1 MACLDFASDNHAAV
15 HPAVM
20 AAMARENDGAAL
32 PYGEDAASARV
43 EARVSE
49 LFERECRV
57 FAVTTGSA
65 ANGLALSLLAPPY
78 GVILTHEA
86 AHIQTGE
93 CGLPEF
99 YTGGA
104 KLLPIAGANGKLTP
118 EGLRAAM
125 GQFGHGSPGTPPL
138 SAMSLTQATEMG
150 TLYSQDELAELAA
163 LARQHGLS
171 VHMDGARFAN
181 ALAATG
187 ASPAALSWKAGVDI
201 LSLGGTKNGGM
212 AAELVVVFD
221 PARVSDFERRRKRA
235 GHLWSKARYLAAQWE
250 ALLADDLWL
259 ANARHANAMAARLA
273 EGLSGINTTALAC
286 PAETNQLF
294 VTMPDGM
301 AKALIEAGALF
312 HRWAEA
318 DRPGHSLHRF
328 VTSWATS
335 VEDVDALLSLMRNA
349 A

>member
-1 MACLDFASDNHAAV
+1 MACLDFASDNHAPV

-20 AAMARENDGAAL
+20 AAMAHENEGAAL
-32 PYGEDAASARV
+32 PYGEDAASAQV

-78 GVILTHEA
+78 GVVLTHEA

-104 KLLPIAGANGKLTP
+104 KLLPIAGENGKLTAD
-118 EGLRAAM
+118 GLRAAM

-138 SAMSLTQATEMG
+138 AALSLTQSTEMG
-150 TLYSQDELAELAA
+150 TLYTQDELAALTI
-163 LARQHGLS
+163 LARQHRLS

-187 ASPAALSWKAGVDI
+187 ASPADLSWKAGVDI

-212 AAELVVVFD
+212 AAELVVLFD
-221 PARVSDFERRRKRA
+221 PAHVSDFERRRKRA
-235 GHLWSKARYLAAQWE
+235 GHLWSKARYLGAQWE
-250 ALLADDLWL
+250 ALFADDLWL
-259 ANARHANAMAARLA
+259 TNARHANAMATRLA
-273 EGLSGINTTALAC
+273 EGLKPIEAVALAS
-286 PAETNQLF
+286 PVETNQIF
-294 VTMPDGM
+294 VAMPDAM
-301 AKALIEAGALF
+301 AKALHEAGALF
-312 HRWAEA
+312 HRWADA
-318 DRPGHSLHRF
+318 DRPGHALHRL

-335 VEDVDALLSLMRNA
+335 AEDVDALLTLIRNA

>member
-1 MACLDFASDNHAAV
+1 MACLDFASDNHAPV

-20 AAMARENDGAAL
+20 DAIARENEGAAL

-43 EARVSE
+43 EARISE
-49 LFERECRV
+49 LFERTCRV

-65 ANGLALSLLAPPY
+65 ANGLALSLLSPPY

-104 KLLPIAGANGKLTP
+104 KLLPVAGENGKLTP
-118 EGLRAAM
+118 DGIRTAIAN
-125 GQFGHGSPGTPPL
+125 FGHGSPGTPPL
-138 SAMSLTQATEMG
+138 AALSLTQSTEMG
-150 TLYSQDELAELAA
+150 TLYSRADLSDLAD
-163 LARQHGLS
+163 LARRHGLAI
-171 VHMDGARFAN
+171 HMDGARFAN

-187 ASPAALSWKAGVDI
+187 NSPAELSWKAGVDI

-221 PARVSDFERRRKRA
+221 PARVADFERRRKRS

-250 ALLADDLWL
+250 ALLVDDLWR
-259 ANARHANAMAARLA
+259 ANARHANAMAAQMA
-273 EGLSGINTTALAC
+273 EGLTMIAPITQPC
-286 PAETNQLF
+286 PVETNQVF
-294 VTMPDGM
+294 ATMPDAM
-301 AKALIEAGALF
+301 AKALHDAGALF
-312 HRWAEA
+312 HRWAETEKPDHA
-318 DRPGHSLHRF
+318 LHRL
-328 VTSWATS
+328 VTSWATQPD
-335 VEDVDALLSLMRNA
+335 DVDAFLALARSA

>member
-20 AAMARENDGAAL
+20 AAMARENAGAAL

-43 EARVSE
+43 ETRVSN

-104 KLLPIAGANGKLTP
+104 KLLPITGANGKLTP
-118 EGLRAAM
+118 DRVRTAM

-138 SAMSLTQATEMG
+138 AALSLTQSTEMG
-150 TLYSQDELAELAA
+150 TLYTEDELAALTG

-259 ANARHANAMAARLA
+259 ANAQHANAMAARLA
-273 EGLSGINTTALAC
+273 EGMSSIGTTALAS
-286 PAETNQLF
+286 PVETNQLF
-294 VTMPDGM
+294 VTMPDAM
-301 AKALIEAGALF
+301 AKALHEAGALF
-312 HRWAEA
+312 HRWADA
-318 DRPGHSLHRF
+318 GRSGHGLHRL
-328 VTSWATS
+328 VTSWATAPD
-335 VEDVDALLSLMRNA
+335 DVDAFLRLMRNA